1 MAELN
6 SSRTA
11 PRLITSLALALAFAV
26 SLVARQAPPD
36 LAYEKPALAALAKEK
51 PPTAFP
57 FDLSPFRVPVPD
69 RHGLVAVNVQIPG
82 GSLEFAADPK
92 VGTYTAGAVVLM
104 RFLNQGGQVVAKESE
119 HFPFSGLLSEAK
131 ATLSK
136 PIVFSRQRDLPPGTY
151 QLQVVVYDEATSR
164 ASVLLKTY
172 DVPEDTPVMVGDLM
186 VVERAER
193 IDPAHPPDPTDPFV
207 VGEFILHPAFDPG
220 INRGLHPDLNFIL
233 PVVLKAGV
241 FPPTMRLT
249 LLSEAGESLA
259 STPLPIKP
267 PEPNGKLFVVGRVPL
282 AKIPPNKYTLQIA
295 VGTFPDAIIRKSPLT
310 VVD

>member
-1 MAELN
+1 MGFGLAVLLA
-6 SSRTA
+6 A
-11 PRLITSLALALAFAV
+11 PAAV
-26 SLVARQAPPD
+26 QD
-36 LAYEKPALAALAKEK
+36 LAYEKPALAALAQAK

-57 FDLSPFRVPVPD
+57 FDLSPFRIPVPG
-69 RHGLVAVNVQIPG
+69 RHGLIALNVRIPG
-82 GSLEFAADPK
+82 GSLEFAAEPK
-92 VGTYTAGAVVLM
+92 VGTYTAGAVVLV
-104 RFLNQGGQVVAKESE
+104 RFLNQGGQVVAKESA
-119 HFPFSGLLSEAK
+119 HFPFTGLLSEAK

-136 PIVFSRQRDLPPGTY
+136 PIVFSRQHDLPPGTY

-164 ASVLLKTY
+164 ASVIARTY
-172 DVPEDTPVMVGDLM
+172 EVPEDTPVMVGDLM
-186 VVERAER
+186 VVERAEK
-193 IDPAHPPDPTDPFV
+193 IDPAQPPDPADPFV
-207 VGEFILHPAFDPG
+207 VGEFILRPSFDPG
-220 INRGLHPDLNFIL
+220 INRGLHSDLNFIL

-267 PEPNGKLFVVGRVPL
+267 PDPDGKLFVIGRVPL

>member
-1 MAELN
+1 MRRFIGPWVHGFMGFGLAVLLAA
-6 SSRTA
+6 TA
-11 PRLITSLALALAFAV
+11 AA
-26 SLVARQAPPD
+26 QD
-36 LAYEKPALAALAKEK
+36 LAYEKPALAALAQAK
-51 PPTAFP
+51 PSTAFP
-57 FDLSPFRVPVPD
+57 FDLSPFRIPVPG
-69 RHGLVAVNVQIPG
+69 RHGLIALNVQIPG

-92 VGTYTAGAVVLM
+92 VGTYTAGAVVLV
-104 RFLNQGGQVVAKESE
+104 RFLNQGGQVVAKESQ

-136 PIVFSRQRDLPPGTY
+136 PIVFSHQHELPPGTY
-151 QLQVVVYDEATSR
+151 QLQAVVYDEATSR
-164 ASVLLKTY
+164 ASVIVRTY

-186 VVERAER
+186 VVERAEK
-193 IDPAHPPDPTDPFV
+193 IDPAQPPDRADPFV
-207 VGEFILHPAFDPG
+207 VGEFILRPAFDPG

-267 PEPNGKLFVVGRVPL
+267 PDPDGKLFVVGRVPL

>member
-6 SSRTA
+6 ASRTA
-11 PRLITSLALALAFAV
+11 LRLTTSLALALAFAA

-36 LAYEKPALAALAKEK
+36 LAYEKPALVALAKEK

-193 IDPAHPPDPTDPFV
+193 SDPAHPPDPTDPFV